1 MRKDIKSLGE
11 AHICK
16 GCNISHPEYCREGQP
31 KPYVDCPDLNTY
43 FLNKR
48 RQSLK

>member
-31 KPYVDCPDLNTY
+31 KPYVDCPDRCRIDRSW
-43 FLNKR
+43 NKR
-48 RQSLK
+48 N